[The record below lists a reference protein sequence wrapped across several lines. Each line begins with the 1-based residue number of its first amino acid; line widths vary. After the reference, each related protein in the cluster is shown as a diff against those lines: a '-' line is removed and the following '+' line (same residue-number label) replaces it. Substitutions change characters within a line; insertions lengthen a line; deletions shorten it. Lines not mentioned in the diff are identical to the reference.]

1 MYVAVK
7 GGEKAIDAAHALQES
22 RRRGDTDLPELSVA
36 QIEQQL
42 NLAVDRV
49 MTEGGIAD
57 RELAALALKQAS
69 GDNVEA
75 IFLLRAYR
83 TTLAKL
89 AVSEPLDTTGM
100 RLERRISAVYKDIPG
115 GQLLGPTY
123 DYTHRLLDF
132 TLLANGE
139 APTLTT
145 ADSEQQPSP
154 HVFSLLARQGL
165 AKFEEDSGAQ
175 PDDITRTPP
184 VYPCSRSSRL
194 QQLMRGD
201 EGYLL
206 ALAYSTQR
214 GYGRNHPFAGEIR
227 SGYIDVSIVPEEL
240 GFAVNV
246 GELLMTECEM
256 VNGFIDPPGERPHF
270 TRGYGLVFGM
280 SERKAMAM
288 ALVDRALQAPEYG
301 EHATGPAQ
309 DEEFVLAHADNVEA
323 AGFVSHLKLPHYVD
337 FQAELELLK
346 RRNRSRTMAN
356 LSGYNF
362 AYLDEQTKR
371 MIRRAILKAVAI
383 PGYQVPFGGREM
395 PMPYGWGTGGIQLT
409 ASVIGESDVLKVI
422 DQGADDTTNAVSIRN
437 FFKRVTGVNT
447 TERTDDATL
456 IQTRH
461 RIPETP
467 LTEDQIIIFQV
478 PIPEPL
484 RFIEPRETETRTM
497 HALEEYGVMQV
508 KLYEDIAR
516 FGHIATT
523 YAYPVKVN
531 GRYVMDPSP
540 IPKFDNPKMDM
551 MPALQLFGAGR
562 EKRIYAVPPFT
573 RVESLDFDDHPFTVQ
588 QWDEPCAICG
598 STHSYLDEVVLDDAG
613 NRMFVC
619 SDTDYCRQQ
628 SEAKSQ

>member
-100 RLERRISAVYKDIPG
+100 RLERRISAIYKDIPG
-115 GQLLGPTY
+115 DQLLGPTY

-139 APTLTT
+139 TPTLTT
-145 ADSEQQPSP
+145 ADSEQLPSP

-256 VNGFIDPPGERPHF
+256 VNGFIDPPDEPPHF

-280 SERKAMAM
+280 SEHKAMAM

-346 RRNRSRTMAN
+346 R
-356 LSGYNF
+356 LQQ
-362 AYLDEQTKR
+362 EQNH
-371 MIRRAILKAVAI
+371 
-383 PGYQVPFGGREM
+383 G
-395 PMPYGWGTGGIQLT
+395 
-409 ASVIGESDVLKVI
+409 
-422 DQGADDTTNAVSIRN
+422 
-437 FFKRVTGVNT
+437 
-447 TERTDDATL
+447 
-456 IQTRH
+456 
-461 RIPETP
+461 
-467 LTEDQIIIFQV
+467 
-478 PIPEPL
+478 
-484 RFIEPRETETRTM
+484 
-497 HALEEYGVMQV
+497 
-508 KLYEDIAR
+508 
-516 FGHIATT
+516 
-523 YAYPVKVN
+523 
-531 GRYVMDPSP
+531 
-540 IPKFDNPKMDM
+540 
-551 MPALQLFGAGR
+551 
-562 EKRIYAVPPFT
+562 
-573 RVESLDFDDHPFTVQ
+573 
-588 QWDEPCAICG
+588 
-598 STHSYLDEVVLDDAG
+598 
-613 NRMFVC
+613 
-619 SDTDYCRQQ
+619 
-628 SEAKSQ
+628 

>member
-7 GGEKAIDAAHALQES
+7 GGEKAIAAAHALQEH
-22 RRRGDTDLPELSVA
+22 RRRGDEQLPELSVA

-89 AVSEPLDTTGM
+89 AVSEPLNTADM

-139 APTLTT
+139 APQLNS
-145 ADSEQQPSP
+145 SEAQASASP
-154 HVFSLLARQGL
+154 HVFSLLANQGL
-165 AKFEEDSGAQ
+165 AKAEEDRGDE

-184 VYPCSRSSRL
+184 VYPCSRASRL

-227 SGYIDVSIVPEEL
+227 SGYINVEIVPEEL

-246 GELLMTECEM
+246 GEMLMTECEM
-256 VNGFIDPPGERPHF
+256 VNGFIAPEEEPPHF

-280 SERKAMAM
+280 GERKAMAM
-288 ALVDRALQAPEYG
+288 ALVDRALQAPDYDENIS
-301 EHATGPAQ
+301 GPAQ

-346 RRNRSRTMAN
+346 R
-356 LSGYNF
+356 L
-362 AYLDEQTKR
+362 Q
-371 MIRRAILKAVAI
+371 
-383 PGYQVPFGGREM
+383 RER
-395 PMPYGWGTGGIQLT
+395 
-409 ASVIGESDVLKVI
+409 K
-422 DQGADDTTNAVSIRN
+422 
-437 FFKRVTGVNT
+437 
-447 TERTDDATL
+447 
-456 IQTRH
+456 
-461 RIPETP
+461 
-467 LTEDQIIIFQV
+467 
-478 PIPEPL
+478 
-484 RFIEPRETETRTM
+484 
-497 HALEEYGVMQV
+497 
-508 KLYEDIAR
+508 
-516 FGHIATT
+516 
-523 YAYPVKVN
+523 N
-531 GRYVMDPSP
+531 G
-540 IPKFDNPKMDM
+540 
-551 MPALQLFGAGR
+551 
-562 EKRIYAVPPFT
+562 
-573 RVESLDFDDHPFTVQ
+573 
-588 QWDEPCAICG
+588 
-598 STHSYLDEVVLDDAG
+598 
-613 NRMFVC
+613 
-619 SDTDYCRQQ
+619 
-628 SEAKSQ
+628 

>member
-256 VNGFIDPPGERPHF
+256 VNGFIDPPGEPPHF

-323 AGFVSHLKLPHYVD
+323 VATMIAEGGIYIEDYSDIEQQVAEIAHVD
-337 FQAELELLK
+337 LIEQELLDK
-346 RRNRSRTMAN
+346 PRDTVIIHMYLEPGASPVETLALIQARMEAAGISYTVETEGVEQEDWQNGWRKYYHPMDIGSRLAIVPSWQEYDTDRVK
-356 LSGYNF
+356 LI
-362 AYLDEQTKR
+362 LD
-371 MIRRAILKAVAI
+371 
-383 PGYQVPFGGREM
+383 PGLAF
-395 PMPYGWGTGGIQLT
+395 GTGGHETTSLCLEALDERVRGGERVLDIGTGSGILAIAALKLGAGSAEGVDIDPVAVRTAGENAALNGVADKLT
-409 ASVIGESDVLKVI
+409 VLVGDLSDKASGRYDIITANIVANAIISLAPAVPGLMAENATFIASGIIDSRKDEVI
-422 DQGADDTTNAVSIRN
+422 A
-437 FFKRVTGVNT
+437 
-447 TERTDDATL
+447 
-456 IQTRH
+456 
-461 RIPETP
+461 
-467 LTEDQIIIFQV
+467 
-478 PIPEPL
+478 
-484 RFIEPRETETRTM
+484 
-497 HALEEYGVMQV
+497 ALEAAGLTVQEV
-508 KLYEDIAR
+508 K
-516 FGHIATT
+516 
-523 YAYPVKVN
+523 
-531 GRYVMDPSP
+531 
-540 IPKFDNPKMDM
+540 
-551 MPALQLFGAGR
+551 
-562 EKRIYAVPPFT
+562 EKRGWECI
-573 RVESLDFDDHPFTVQ
+573 
-588 QWDEPCAICG
+588 ICKK
-598 STHSYLDEVVLDDAG
+598 T
-613 NRMFVC
+613 N
-619 SDTDYCRQQ
+619 
-628 SEAKSQ
+628 